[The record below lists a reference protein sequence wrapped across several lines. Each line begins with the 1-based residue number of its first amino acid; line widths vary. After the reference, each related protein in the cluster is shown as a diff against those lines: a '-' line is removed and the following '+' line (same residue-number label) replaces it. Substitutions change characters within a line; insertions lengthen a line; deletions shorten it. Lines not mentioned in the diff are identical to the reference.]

1 MFMFSVLIAEFS
13 TGRLTKC
20 AVCRAM
26 TAHAEISYVS
36 TVSQEKEGPDMED
49 IKGSHSTKVG
59 RPSTN
64 PPSTVWCAEQN
75 LLATCLHSAKLSLRI
90 QTKLIHQLLGHS
102 RKDQQTQ
109 VQNFKGFEAAK
120 SSKSFLKKFQ
130 VIAEKISQL
139 ESSYRCQNSQ

>member
-64 PPSTVWCAEQN
+64 PLDSMMCRTKP
-75 LLATCLHSAKLSLRI
+75 LGDMSA
-90 QTKLIHQLLGHS
+90 S
-102 RKDQQTQ
+102 R
-109 VQNFKGFEAAK
+109 
-120 SSKSFLKKFQ
+120 
-130 VIAEKISQL
+130 
-139 ESSYRCQNSQ
+139 